1 MVTTGTRTGLVN
13 DYGRIAGIF
22 GLVTAVLVALSIIL
36 TFSSGAPPA
45 LDEASG
51 KVLNYFQQNEGI
63 HKLTGI
69 IGSLILLAAPIW
81 FLGLY
86 SVLRDRATVA
96 SDAWPR
102 LGLVAFIMSAAMAGV
117 QGAATLALT
126 LGAKDEFQ
134 GAPAVG
140 GALFDMYNALSG
152 PLALTI
158 VLFFVGTGVALQQTG
173 GFPKWWSTMLYV
185 GAVASFISFFAP
197 FTQSDPLAML
207 GLIPFII
214 LGVFSAVS
222 GMAMMN
228 TGTTAPRTPT
238 I

>member
-1 MVTTGTRTGLVN
+1 MATSTVRTGLVN
-13 DYGRIAGIF
+13 DYGRVAGIF

-51 KVLNYFQQNEGI
+51 KVLNYFQKNEGI

-69 IGSLILLAAPIW
+69 IGSLILLSAPIW
-81 FLGLY
+81 FMGLY
-86 SVLRDRATVA
+86 SVLRDRATA
-96 SDAWPR
+96 GSDAWPR
-102 LGLVAFIMSAAMAGV
+102 LSLIAFILSGAMSGV
-117 QGAATLALT
+117 QGAAALALT
-126 LGAKDEFQ
+126 LGSKDEFQ

-140 GALFDMYNALSG
+140 GALFDLYNALSA

-158 VLFFVGTGVALQQTG
+158 GLFFIALGVAMQQTG

-185 GAVASFISFFAP
+185 AGVASYIAFFAP

-207 GLIPFII
+207 GLIPYIV
-214 LGVFSAVS
+214 LGVIAAVS

-228 TGTTAPRTPT
+228 RGTTAPRTPT